1 MSGSLGIKIG
11 TTGFAA
17 AAVAEQARAGASGR
31 CAPRLETIQH
41 QATLIMTPGTAPTLA
56 RLGSGARPVQSGLAI
71 TGFVDRVGDPIDLI
85 AADGSA
91 HRPEDLVAGAVHYL
105 TRYSAGAFTGAPA
118 IAATY
123 PSHWKS
129 HDLQALREALDRMD
143 MTGVD
148 LVDEVGSILA
158 RVDATRGL
166 PPDGIVVVYDLGG
179 NGLSISLARRTE
191 QIGTT
196 IRSAEFGGSHIDYAI
211 FRHVLSGL
219 DGELGDID
227 LGDPALVAPLSEL
240 RLRCRQAKETLSA
253 ETVAVVEVE
262 LGRVRHE
269 VRIVR
274 SELEELIREPVV
286 DSAAFIREALHAND
300 IDAEDVRAVVLAG
313 GAAATP
319 LVAEMLSAE
328 FHVPVIGEAD
338 SALTSAQGAAL
349 IASSSVSVADSPPQ
363 SVPEPDSITA
373 PEAPE
378 SDPYIDTVP
387 SDPPLAAVPPN
398 PITAPEA
405 PESDPYIDTV
415 PSDPPLAAVP
425 PKSVSAQ
432 GSGGGEKVRSRR
444 KRALLAA
451 AVIVAIAAAI
461 VGVVAIVMPNT
472 LTQPDPKPEQK
483 PAVSEQVSVPRTPPS
498 TPLPYPTRR
507 VS

>member
-17 AAVAEQARAGASGR
+17 AAVAAEARAGGSGR
-31 CAPRLETIQH
+31 CAPRLETTQH

-56 RLGSGARPVQSGLAI
+56 RLGSGARPMQSGLAI

-129 HDLQALREALDRMD
+129 HDRQALREALDRMD
-143 MTGVD
+143 MTGVH

-158 RVDATRGL
+158 RVDETRGL
-166 PPDGIVVVYDLGG
+166 PPDSTVVVYDLGG
-179 NGLSISLARRTE
+179 NGLSISLARGTE
-191 QIGTT
+191 RIGTT
-196 IRSAEFGGSHIDYAI
+196 VRSAEFGGSSIDYAI

-262 LGRVRHE
+262 LGSVRHE

-286 DSAAFIREALHAND
+286 GSTGLIREALRAND
-300 IDAEDVRAVVLAG
+300 IDVGDVRAVVLAG

-319 LVAEMLSAE
+319 LVAEVLSAE
-328 FHVPVIGEAD
+328 FHVPVIGETD
-338 SALTSAQGAAL
+338 SALTSAHGAAL
-349 IASSSVSVADSPPQ
+349 IASSSVSAAESAPPQ
-363 SVPEPDSITA
+363 SVPEPEPTTA

-378 SDPYIDTVP
+378 PDPYAGMVE
-387 SDPPLAAVPPN
+387 SEPPLVVA
-398 PITAPEA
+398 
-405 PESDPYIDTV
+405 
-415 PSDPPLAAVP
+415 
-425 PKSVSAQ
+425 PKSVSVQ
-432 GSGGGEKVRSRR
+432 GGGGGEKVGSRR
-444 KRALLAA
+444 KRALLGA

-472 LTQPDPKPEQK
+472 LTQPDPKPEPK
-483 PAVSEQVSVPRTPPS
+483 PAVSEQVSVPPTPS
-498 TPLPYPTRR
+498 ATPIPYPTRR